1 MTDSKN
7 NNTTSNNNHFIIGDL
22 VKLNDNLFI
31 VCNTFNNNKVEINQ
45 LIHDKSKNTILPI
58 KGKKIIVNSNEITE
72 NDQLLEYKTAS
83 KILSLISELNSNIDY
98 ANLNDR
104 KTTETNHLS
113 NTPNK
118 SKNPTI

>member
-1 MTDSKN
+1 MADSKN
-7 NNTTSNNNHFIIGDL
+7 NNTTTDNNNFIIGDL

-45 LIHDKSKNTILPI
+45 LIHDKSKKTLLPI
-58 KGKKIIVNSNEITE
+58 KGKKIIINSNEITE
-72 NDQLLEYKTAS
+72 NDQLLEYTTAR

-98 ANLNDR
+98 CNLNDR
-104 KTTETNHLS
+104 QTTETNHLL
-113 NTPNK
+113 NTSNK